1 MLLEKPFCETTS
13 SLGGFFLENEK
24 SNYQTFIL
32 DYKVEENKTKK
43 DIGMKFFVVVVIF
56 LMISQ
61 ILILIRPFQNFTA
74 CKPSIV
80 MNT

>member
-1 MLLEKPFCETTS
+1 
-13 SLGGFFLENEK
+13 
-24 SNYQTFIL
+24 
-32 DYKVEENKTKK
+32 
-43 DIGMKFFVVVVIF
+43 MKFFVVVVIF

-80 MNT
+80 MNTQSNDSS